1 MHFVSARGKIKA
13 MTELTSV
20 TRCCDQIPCGDT
32 ADLTRFAWVQL
43 LRVHAKLTRHMERIA
58 AEHNLTLAQFEMLII
73 LWKNEGISQQE
84 LAQRLLVTKG
94 NVCTVL
100 CRMEKS
106 RWVKRETNPNDGR
119 AYRLRLSDEGR
130 RIIERAYPHLRERI
144 DCVMHTLTDTQLSQ
158 LSAILKQLESASC
171 GG

>member
-1 MHFVSARGKIKA
+1 MHAAALGCKMKA
-13 MTELTSV
+13 MAITPV
-20 TRCCDQIPCGDT
+20 TNCCDQVPAGET
-32 ADLTRFAWVQL
+32 AELTRVAWVQL

-58 AEHNLTLAQFEMLII
+58 AEHHLTLAQFEMLII

-106 RWVKRETNPNDGR
+106 RWVKRESNPNDGR

-144 DCVMHTLTDTQLSQ
+144 DCVMRTLSDRQLSQ
-158 LSAILKQLESASC
+158 LSTLLKELESASC
-171 GG
+171 GA